1 MTKNNDLECPLLWM
15 PHRIFLWL
23 LWNSGES
30 LELCIKFHIWTE
42 HNQQQQ
48 QCHQWN
54 VQFAV
59 SICQCSVCNVQLAV
73 CILQCAFFS
82 VYKAL
87 AMYLVLCSVLH
98 VVCPLKS
105 RSCEVEV
112 QRAEPVG
119 ERPPRREELGA
130 GSCWAERNDTTSKT
144 LDQGIRTLVIVT
156 VKSVTT

>member
-98 VVCPLKS
+98 VVCPTKIQELWG
-105 RSCEVEV
+105 RS
-112 QRAEPVG
+112 AASG
-119 ERPPRREELGA
+119 ASRREAAEEGGARCRLLLGREEWYNQQNS
-130 GSCWAERNDTTSKT
+130 GPGNQNSSNCDS
-144 LDQGIRTLVIVT
+144 
-156 VKSVTT
+156 